1 MNSTVTNSVISFF
14 LVMLVGIYG
23 SKRKIITDEINA
35 GLSEILVRIC
45 LPLLIL
51 SSFLVSYDEQVKIN
65 VYKSFLYS
73 SSIFLL
79 AIILSHIFVLPVKG
93 EKKEILHFANIFTNT
108 GFMGIPLL
116 QMIYGTEGV
125 IYGASYNVIF
135 NLLLWTYGL
144 SIFKGSDKQKQES
157 VLKKVISSLMNSSIL
172 ALSIGLIILTF
183 SLKVPEVI
191 ASTTKLVGGVTGP
204 LSMLIVGVYVSK
216 INFREYLKDWT
227 VLYGILTKLII
238 IPVVAILIS
247 KLLWDINLILK
258 SILIQAAMPTA
269 ALGSIFAQKYDKLPD
284 YTTVLIMLIT
294 ICSVVTIPIVIAIL
308 G

>member
-23 SKRKIITDEINA
+23 SKRKIITDEINT

-45 LPLLIL
+45 LPMLIL

-73 SSIFLL
+73 SLIFLL
-79 AIILSHIFVLPVKG
+79 TIIISYIFVLPVKG
-93 EKKEILHFANIFTNT
+93 EKKGILHFANIFTNT

-116 QMIYGTEGV
+116 QMIYGPEGV

-135 NLLLWTYGL
+135 NLFLWTYGL
-144 SIFKGSDKQKQES
+144 ALFKGSDSKES
-157 VLKKVISSLMNSSIL
+157 IFKKITSSLMNSCIL
-172 ALSIGLIILTF
+172 ALSIGLIVLTF

-191 ASTTKLVGGVTGP
+191 ASTAKLVGGLTGP

-216 INFREYLKDWT
+216 INFKEYLKDWT

-247 KLLWDINLILK
+247 KFLWDINLILK
-258 SILIQAAMPTA
+258 SILIQVAMPTA
-269 ALGSIFAQKYDKLPD
+269 TLGSIFAQKYDKLPD
-284 YTTVLIMLIT
+284 YTTVLIMIIT
-294 ICSVVTIPIVIAIL
+294 ICSVITIPVVISIL

>member
-23 SKRKIITDEINA
+23 SKRKIITDEINT

-45 LPLLIL
+45 LPMLIL

-73 SSIFLL
+73 SLIFLL
-79 AIILSHIFVLPVKG
+79 TIIISYIFVLPVKG
-93 EKKEILHFANIFTNT
+93 EKKGILHFANIFTNT

-116 QMIYGTEGV
+116 QMIYGPEGV

-135 NLLLWTYGL
+135 NLFLWTYGL
-144 SIFKGSDKQKQES
+144 ALFKGSDSKES
-157 VLKKVISSLMNSSIL
+157 IFKKITSSLMNSCIL
-172 ALSIGLIILTF
+172 ALSIGLIVLTF

-191 ASTTKLVGGVTGP
+191 ASTAKLVGGLTGP

-216 INFREYLKDWT
+216 INFKEYLKDWT

-247 KLLWDINLILK
+247 KFLWDINLILK
-258 SILIQAAMPTA
+258 SILIQVAMPTA
-269 ALGSIFAQKYDKLPD
+269 TLGSIFAQKYDKLPD
-284 YTTVLIMLIT
+284 YTTVLIMIIT
-294 ICSVVTIPIVIAIL
+294 ICSVITIPIVISIL

>member
-23 SKRKIITDEINA
+23 SKRKIITDEINT

-73 SSIFLL
+73 SLIFLL
-79 AIILSHIFVLPVKG
+79 TIIISYIFVLPVKG
-93 EKKEILHFANIFTNT
+93 EKKGILHFANIFTNT

-116 QMIYGTEGV
+116 QMIYGPEGV

-135 NLLLWTYGL
+135 NLFLWTYGL
-144 SIFKGSDKQKQES
+144 GLFKGSDSKGS
-157 VLKKVISSLMNSSIL
+157 IFKKITSSLMNSCIV
-172 ALSIGLIILTF
+172 ALSIGLIVLTF

-191 ASTTKLVGGVTGP
+191 ASTTKLVGGLTGP

-216 INFREYLKDWT
+216 INFKEYLKDWT

-247 KLLWDINLILK
+247 KFLWDINLILK
-258 SILIQAAMPTA
+258 SILIQVAMPTA
-269 ALGSIFAQKYDKLPD
+269 TLGSIFAQKYDKLPD
-284 YTTVLIMLIT
+284 YTTVLIMIIT
-294 ICSVVTIPIVIAIL
+294 ICSVITIPIVISIL